1 MPRRL
6 LILPL
11 LLSACSGQISG
22 VQTFSYA
29 GGDLRGG
36 LISYDH
42 FPPAGGP
49 YAPLWQTCSSYD
61 APIYPEYAVHSL
73 ARGAV
78 WLTYRPDLAP
88 DDLAAL
94 KAALAQQPWVLLSPR
109 GTQAAAVIATAWNAQ
124 LEVQGVGDSR
134 LRRFV
139 QRYASSTSVPEA
151 GQPCAGGYAGTQ

>member
-1 MPRRL
+1 MPRHL
-6 LILPL
+6 LILPM

-29 GGDLRGG
+29 GGDVRGG

-42 FPPAGGP
+42 SPPAGGP
-49 YAPLWQTCSSYD
+49 YAPLWQTCGVYT

-78 WLTYRPDLAP
+78 WLTYRPDLGP
-88 DDLAAL
+88 DDLATL
-94 KAALAQQPWVLLSPR
+94 QAALDQQPSVLLSPLD
-109 GTQAAAVIATAWNAQ
+109 GQVAAVVATAWNAQ
-124 LEVQGVGDSR
+124 LEAPGVNDSR

-139 QRYASSTSVPEA
+139 QRYTNTKSVPEA
-151 GQPCAGGYAGTQ
+151 GQACTGGYAGTQ